1 MTSPGQP
8 TPHPTFAN
16 AYALLIGVDASSV
29 PKWALPPVKHD
40 VDALAAVLLDPQRCA
55 YLPAHVKV
63 ITGTA
68 ATRQNILEGLDW
80 LQGQVAG
87 AGPNAT
93 AVIFYSG
100 HGWCDTGMIP
110 PSYYLVPYDVRED
123 RLRASALRG
132 EDFAEAVA
140 AVRPRRLL
148 VLLDCCHAGGLDVKD
163 LALPPAGYTV
173 ASLPPDLLLGP
184 DAGMAQGVG
193 EKGLEQLQVGT
204 GRAVLSSCRNAQ
216 SSYIRSDGTLS
227 IFTYHLIEA
236 LTGHAQ
242 PQGGATE
249 VLVSD
254 VLGHVYRQVPA
265 SARDQWSREQQPDGR
280 MTGNFAVA
288 LLLGGKGLAPG
299 AAAPDPLADP
309 AAAHPGTGGGT
320 TIHVTGSGAVATG
333 GGVAAGAGGV
343 AVGGDVHGGITIGG
357 KLQ

>member
-1 MTSPGQP
+1 MTLPDHTSNAS
-8 TPHPTFAN
+8 PTFDH

-29 PKWALPPVKHD
+29 PRWALPAVKHD
-40 VDALAAVLLDPQRCA
+40 VDALAAVLLDPERCA
-55 YLPAHVKV
+55 YPPAHVKV
-63 ITGTA
+63 IAGTA
-68 ATRQNILEGLDW
+68 ATRQNILDGLDW
-80 LQGQVAG
+80 LQQQVAN

-100 HGWCDTGMIP
+100 HGWCDTGVIP
-110 PSYYLVPYDVRED
+110 PAYYLVPYDVRED

-140 AVRPRRLL
+140 AVRPQRLL

-163 LALPPAGYTV
+163 LALPPAGYT
-173 ASLPPDLLLGP
+173 AAALPPDLLLGP
-184 DAGMAQGVG
+184 DAPTAQEAA
-193 EKGLEQLQVGT
+193 EKGLEQLQVGR

-216 SSYIRSDGTLS
+216 QSYLRADRKLS
-227 IFTYHLIEA
+227 IFTYHLLEA

-265 SARDQWSREQQPDGR
+265 SAQAQWGREQQPDGR
-280 MTGNFAVA
+280 MTGNFTVA

-309 AAAHPGTGGGT
+309 AAPPEVSGST
-320 TIHVTGSGAVATG
+320 TIHVTGSGAAATS

-357 KLQ
+357 KQQ